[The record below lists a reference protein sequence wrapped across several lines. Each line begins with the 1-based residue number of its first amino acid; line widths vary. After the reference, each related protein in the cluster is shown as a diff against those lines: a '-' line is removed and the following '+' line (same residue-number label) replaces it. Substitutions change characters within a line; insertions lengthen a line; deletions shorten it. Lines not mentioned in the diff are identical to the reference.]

1 VTDPTSAGPPGSCPA
16 CRPNRFRP
24 APDPSC
30 AAGYAHLPTCAARV
44 AVFVLEEHSSGLP
57 LAVAGTY
64 TRLFGEPHQLLARKE

>member
-16 CRPNRFRP
+16 CRPKRFRP
-24 APDPSC
+24 APDPR
-30 AAGYAHLPTCAARV
+30 AHRRLRPLATCAARV